1 MIKSSRQII
10 GKLLINSDRTFTGEK
25 DAGKTDNLLDGL
37 IWNVRGTDIVELIRS
52 QVETK
57 QIYTAI

>member
-10 GKLLINSDRTFTGEK
+10 GKLLINSDRTFTAEK
-25 DAGKTDNLLDGL
+25 ADNSLDGL
-37 IWNVRGTDIVELIRS
+37 ILNVWETDRVELIR
-52 QVETK
+52 VKLETK